1 MDSTGDEKKGFRW
14 KRTRH
19 SQRNKQDLLKK
30 ELKQADL
37 ELLQQAAQDQH
48 IELKYLDESGFC
60 LWSSVSYS
68 YSRIGLQKCLEQT
81 QQRYGSRI
89 SILGLWQPD
98 KHFEY
103 ALVQG
108 GFKSASYISV
118 MDWVAAT
125 AAETLKQTG
134 RLTVVVQDNG
144 PIHTSKLVRQQCA
157 RWQDQGLFIFFL
169 PAYCS
174 EMNLIE
180 GQWHQLKAHEIS
192 GRMFDN
198 EYDLALAV
206 MDGMESRSEQ
216 GGYTLERFRFKSS

>member
-1 MDSTGDEKKGFRW
+1 MDSPRDEKKGFRW

-19 SQRNKQDLLKK
+19 SQRNKQDLLQKQA
-30 ELKQADL
+30 KQADL
-37 ELLQQAAQDQH
+37 KLLQQAAQEHH

-60 LWSSVSYS
+60 LWSPVSYS
-68 YSRIGLQKCLEQT
+68 YSRMGKQKCLEQT

-125 AAETLKQTG
+125 AAQTLKQT
-134 RLTVVVQDNG
+134 RQLTVIVQ
-144 PIHTSKLVRQQCA
+144 R
-157 RWQDQGLFIFFL
+157 RWTN
-169 PAYCS
+169 S
-174 EMNLIE
+174 
-180 GQWHQLKAHEIS
+180 H
-192 GRMFDN
+192 
-198 EYDLALAV
+198 
-206 MDGMESRSEQ
+206 
-216 GGYTLERFRFKSS
+216 